1 MSFKTQRPYSND
13 SSNPAERI
21 MANKFTRLFKYKN
34 WNLKAKLLTIT
45 ILLLLGSVLAVSSLS
60 YYKYTQNFQKQSA
73 DNVQQ
78 TIVQLSYNI
87 QFYLDELFQLSN
99 EPYYNDTLMAQLEQG
114 KPDTALGQY
123 EKTQSVE
130 KVLND
135 MIVNPRKDILS
146 VYILSDTIYRGG
158 VYSAS
163 VDYNAGYK
171 SYDWYQ
177 KALATDSAVFVPTHL
192 EEMIS
197 NPKYKVFSIVKRINS
212 LSGSGRV
219 LGVIKVDADYSVIE
233 SICGKIK
240 TGEAGALFIADGN
253 DAVIYSSAKGKSLDT
268 VYGEV
273 KAHKSPFIT
282 TYNGAKYLVN
292 FTQIPSANWTVV
304 EMNSLNEL
312 NRGAAATRNATFLLA
327 FACALLAIII
337 LLIFTQSF
345 LKPLMKI
352 VRLMK
357 EVQNGNLRVEFPGQR
372 SDEIGYL
379 GSSFNS
385 MVSRINGMMEE
396 NVKLVTEVY
405 EAKLLQSEAQM
416 SALQS
421 QIRPHFIHNTL
432 NMISLMMQCGR
443 NGEAIDNI
451 NKLSDLMR
459 GMTNFDKD
467 IPLEKEIS
475 LLDSYLGIQ
484 SSRYGGRLEY
494 DIEVDNSLYSYVV
507 PALTF
512 QPIVENSV
520 IHGCEK
526 RKEPTHIRI
535 TSQAQDDFLVFL
547 VEDDAG
553 GIGAEKLARLR
564 EKLSGAGN
572 GTAQPEPDA
581 SGRSGGIGLVNVN
594 RRLKIR
600 FGECYGLEVE
610 SAEGRGTRV
619 TIRLPKP
626 AGKGENGNV

>member
-1 MSFKTQRPYSND
+1 MAGKFK
-13 SSNPAERI
+13 
-21 MANKFTRLFKYKN
+21 RLFKYKN

-45 ILLLLGSVLAVSSLS
+45 ILLLLCSVLAVSSLS

-99 EPYYNDTLMAQLEQG
+99 EPYYNNSLMALLEQG
-114 KPDTALGQY
+114 KPGTTLGQY
-123 EKTQSVE
+123 EKTQSIE
-130 KVLND
+130 KILND
-135 MIVNPRKDILS
+135 MMINPRKDILS
-146 VYILSDTIYRGG
+146 VYILSDSIYRGG

-163 VDYNAGYK
+163 VNYNTDYKN
-171 SYDWYQ
+171 YDWYK
-177 KALATDSAVFVPTHL
+177 KALVSDDAVFVPTHL
-192 EEMIS
+192 EEMIN
-197 NPKYKVFSIVKRINS
+197 NPKYQVFSIVKRINS
-212 LSGSGRV
+212 LTVSGKV

-233 SICGKIK
+233 SICSKIK
-240 TGEAGALFIADGN
+240 TGEAGALFIEDENG
-253 DAVIYSSAKGKSLDT
+253 AVIYSSSQDKSLDA

-273 KAHKSPFIT
+273 KAHNSPFVTINDAT
-282 TYNGAKYLVN
+282 KYLVN
-292 FTQIPSANWTVV
+292 FTTVPSANWTVV

-312 NRGAAATRNATFLLA
+312 NSGAIATRNATFLLA
-327 FACALLAIII
+327 FACALLAIVI

-357 EVQNGNLRVEFPGQR
+357 EVQNGNLKVEFSGLR

-385 MVSRINGMMEE
+385 MVSRINGMMDE

-432 NMISLMMQCGR
+432 NMISLMMQCGK

-459 GMTNFDKD
+459 GMANLDKD

-484 SSRYGGRLEY
+484 SSRYGGRLQY
-494 DIEVDNSLYSYVV
+494 SIDIDRNLYSCIV
-507 PALTF
+507 PSLTF

-520 IHGCEK
+520 VHGCEK

-535 TSQAQDDFLVFL
+535 TSGLEGDFLVFL
-547 VEDDAG
+547 AEDDAG
-553 GIGAEKLARLR
+553 GMSAETLVRLR
-564 EKLSGAGN
+564 EKLKD
-572 GTAQPEPDA
+572 TEQPEPDA
-581 SGRSGGIGLVNVN
+581 SGKGGGIGLVNVN

-600 FGECYGLEVE
+600 FGERYGLEID
-610 SAEGRGTRV
+610 STEGRGTRV
-619 TIRLPKP
+619 YVRLPKP
-626 AGKGENGNV
+626 AVKGENGDA